1 MDKQNL
7 FDKYGGVPTI
17 KVILEKFYKD
27 LLSLRWTRKM
37 FVNVNMDKL
46 ILHQI
51 QFVSFAMGKPE
62 SEFDDKRLREGHA
75 GLGITEAQFEETV
88 GILVKVLTDF
98 KVKFDDIKTI
108 GDAINAKKHLIVN
121 VPGIKKSEKKV
132 LKKLKEKEKY
142 NNIKLIL

>member
-17 KVILEKFYKD
+17 KAILEKFYKD

-51 QFVSFAMGKPE
+51 QFVSLPWVN
-62 SEFDDKRLREGHA
+62 
-75 GLGITEAQFEETV
+75 Q
-88 GILVKVLTDF
+88 KVNLM
-98 KVKFDDIKTI
+98 IK
-108 GDAINAKKHLIVN
+108 D
-121 VPGIKKSEKKV
+121 
-132 LKKLKEKEKY
+132 
-142 NNIKLIL
+142 